1 MSEAVSE
8 LKKCINPQWKIQAQY
23 SKVTIIVNG
32 AKGLQCNN
40 AGKLIYSITSEII
53 AKCVF
58 DTQHYS
64 ELSSSRPRM
73 LPYPELASDR
83 SCYNGYPEIIS
94 GRTAV
99 ENSPVQILS
108 VYS

>member
-1 MSEAVSE
+1 M
-8 LKKCINPQWKIQAQY
+8 N
-23 SKVTIIVNG
+23 
-32 AKGLQCNN
+32 
-40 AGKLIYSITSEII
+40 
-53 AKCVF
+53 
-58 DTQHYS
+58 TQDYS
-64 ELSSSRPRM
+64 ELSSSKPRM

-83 SCYNGYPEIIS
+83 SCYNVYPEILS

>member
-1 MSEAVSE
+1 M
-8 LKKCINPQWKIQAQY
+8 N
-23 SKVTIIVNG
+23 
-32 AKGLQCNN
+32 
-40 AGKLIYSITSEII
+40 
-53 AKCVF
+53 
-58 DTQHYS
+58 TQDYS

-83 SCYNGYPEIIS
+83 SCYNIYPEITS

-99 ENSPVQILS
+99 ATVLYKYLS